1 MDDIGFIILRH
12 VNSPT
17 TNEYWQ
23 ESYSCIRK
31 YYPLNKIVII
41 DDHSN
46 YDFLKS
52 DLKLYNT
59 EVLNSVFTSGKG
71 ELLPIYYYLMYK
83 WFKKAVIIHDSV
95 FMNNYLN
102 FSDVDK
108 YKFLWYI
115 DHDWNDVSTEKKL
128 IEHLNNNSEVLE
140 IYNNTNL
147 WHGCFGCMAVI
158 TYEYL
163 KLINDKHNLFKLF
176 NVVNSKNDRCA
187 LERIFGCL
195 LFLNDKSCHNKNDIC
210 LFNSINREY
219 FRGLPPIYGCW
230 GYSFADYKIHKPYLN
245 IILPNKLPILK
256 VWTGR

>member
-108 YKFLWYI
+108 YKFL
-115 DHDWNDVSTEKKL
+115 
-128 IEHLNNNSEVLE
+128 
-140 IYNNTNL
+140 
-147 WHGCFGCMAVI
+147 
-158 TYEYL
+158 
-163 KLINDKHNLFKLF
+163 
-176 NVVNSKNDRCA
+176 
-187 LERIFGCL
+187 
-195 LFLNDKSCHNKNDIC
+195 
-210 LFNSINREY
+210 
-219 FRGLPPIYGCW
+219 
-230 GYSFADYKIHKPYLN
+230 
-245 IILPNKLPILK
+245 
-256 VWTGR
+256 